1 MDPVGQWG
9 IFKSEAANQ
18 ILAFGKAE
26 GVSTRADVK
35 RAANAAGKWHGTE
48 FSANMTKGQLSS
60 DLKGKAFMITEESG
74 EKFIIFI
81 PYVRPNGIP
90 NGGGTSTS
98 ISRSLVEITPPHD
111 IDQYFEH
118 DEYGVLPKVKPEYK
132 QMAGG
137 RRKTKSKSKSKK
149 SRKSKKS
156 NSKKSKS
163 KKSKSKKSKTMRR

>member
-18 ILAFGKAE
+18 ILAFGKAD

-48 FSANMTKGQLSS
+48 FSANMTKGQMSS
-60 DLKGKAFMITEESG
+60 DLKGKPFMITEESG
-74 EKFIIFI
+74 DKFIIFI

-98 ISRSLVEITPPHD
+98 ITRSLVEITPPHA

-137 RRKTKSKSKSKK
+137 RRKTKSKKSKK
-149 SRKSKKS
+149 SKS
-156 NSKKSKS
+156 KSKS
-163 KKSKSKKSKTMRR
+163 KKSKRKTQRR